1 MLSKKYVR
9 IQVRYTGRTG
19 KPCGVFAAN
28 WHLLHAGRFSS
39 EDKALFLKTEEW
51 FRENLPVPPFYDKEN
66 PEKNNPQKAI
76 TYFKTGAIEKYEE
89 QILVLTGLLEKY
101 GVHYDVVYTD
111 FVGEIIYEDDDQV
124 AVIERTN
131 Q

>member
-19 KPCGVFAAN
+19 KPCGIFAAN
-28 WHLLHAGRFSS
+28 WHLLNAGRFSP
-39 EDKALFLKTEEW
+39 EDKELFLETEKW
-51 FRENLPVPPFYDKEN
+51 FRNNLTVPPFYDLED

-76 TYFKTGAIEKYEE
+76 TYFKTGAIDKYEE
-89 QILVLTGLLEKY
+89 QILVLTGLLEKH
-101 GVHYDVVYTD
+101 GVYYDVVYTD

-124 AVIERTN
+124 AVIERE
-131 Q
+131 